1 MKRATAR
8 ADRAYVLRTSPYGES
23 DVVVTLFGEHGG
35 VVPALARRARTQSP
49 RKNAL
54 VLEPF
59 HTLAVELAPGT
70 GELSSLRTSVIDVPR
85 AALLDDA
92 RRLDV
97 AGLATRWVRTLC
109 PPHTAEPEVFVA
121 LEALLDRLA
130 QGTKADGALATFGL
144 QLLDAL
150 GYGLELSACARCS
163 RPRPRGKSA
172 YLTASGGGVVCESC
186 RASTSASDALLAGP
200 LLDAIGEDPTRAL
213 DATDEQATILLRVVH
228 DAVDL
233 RARAVGSRTGAR

>member
-1 MKRATAR
+1 
-8 ADRAYVLRTSPYGES
+8 
-23 DVVVTLFGEHGG
+23 VVA
-35 VVPALARRARTQSP
+35 ALARRARSQSP

-59 HTLAVELAPGT
+59 HTLAVELATGT
-70 GELSSLRTSVIDVPR
+70 GELSSLRSSVIDIAR

-109 PPHTAEPEVFVA
+109 PPRTPEPEVFAA
-121 LEALLDRLA
+121 LEELLDRLCA
-130 QGTKADGALATFGL
+130 STTLSRSPEDAALVTFGL

-150 GYGLELSACARCS
+150 GYGLELASCARCS
-163 RPRPRGKSA
+163 RPRPRGKAA
-172 YLTASGGGVVCESC
+172 YVTATGGGVVCEAC
-186 RASTSASDALLAGP
+186 RATSTNDAPLEGA
-200 LLDAIGEDPTRAL
+200 LLDAL
-213 DATDEQATILLRVVH
+213 DADRRHVLEATDEQVARLLRVVR